1 MADLSCFSNV
11 SEEEFYTLIQKA
23 IKEKTKIARKY
34 SIKIFIF
41 LKGKKNEFVEKNW
54 QFYLMNLV
62 AGVYHQHWLFE

>member
-34 SIKIFIF
+34 SIKNFIF
-41 LKGKKNEFVEKNW
+41 LKGKKNEFVEKN
-54 QFYLMNLV
+54 
-62 AGVYHQHWLFE
+62 

>member
-41 LKGKKNEFVEKNW
+41 LKGKKNEFVEKN
-54 QFYLMNLV
+54 
-62 AGVYHQHWLFE
+62 